1 MEKNTANLTVELLLG
16 IVVAVITAAVLIAV
30 ATGHTPIS
38 VENVRP
44 SKNPWIGLIPIPK
57 NLA

>member
-1 MEKNTANLTVELLLG
+1 MEKNTANLTLELLLG
-16 IVVAVITAAVLIAV
+16 IVVAAITTAVLIAA

-44 SKNPWIGLIPIPK
+44 LKNPWIGLIPVPK